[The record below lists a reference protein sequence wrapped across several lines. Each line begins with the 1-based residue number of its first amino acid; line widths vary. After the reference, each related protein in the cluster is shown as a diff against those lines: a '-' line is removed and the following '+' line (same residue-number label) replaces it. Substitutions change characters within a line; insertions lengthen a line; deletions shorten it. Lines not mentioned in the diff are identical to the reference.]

1 MAWLAIVL
9 IVFVI
14 LLTRS
19 LVLNALR
26 LKRDVDKRFDD
37 LRDRLERQANST
49 VEPLLKP
56 NASDRSESDLSR

>member
-1 MAWLAIVL
+1 MAWLLAIAS
-9 IVFVI
+9 IAFVT
-14 LLTRS
+14 LLTRT

-49 VEPLLKP
+49 VDPLLKP
-56 NASDRSESDLSR
+56 NASDRSPQHPA

>member
-9 IVFVI
+9 IAFVI

-49 VEPLLKP
+49 VDPLLKSD
-56 NASDRSESDLSR
+56 ASDRSPQNPA